1 MQADYKRGECLA
13 IALFLFS
20 MSYLLVEVFVK
31 VSIQSVLVINLEEH
45 ERFIFHL
52 ALFAD
57 SRINGGAKISIKS
70 SVIHGDSFF
79 SVHSEEVMCQANI
92 ILFGLN
98 C

>member
-1 MQADYKRGECLA
+1 M
-13 IALFLFS
+13 LFFYFLGVLFACG
-20 MSYLLVEVFVK
+20 
-31 VSIQSVLVINLEEH
+31 SIRQGLDP
-45 ERFIFHL
+45 ERFSDESRGTREINIYL

-79 SVHSEEVMCQANI
+79 SVHSEEVMCQAKI
-92 ILFGLN
+92 IPFGLN

>member
-1 MQADYKRGECLA
+1 MPFFYFLDVLFACGSIRQGLDPERVSDESRGTRE
-13 IALFLFS
+13 I
-20 MSYLLVEVFVK
+20 Y
-31 VSIQSVLVINLEEH
+31 I
-45 ERFIFHL
+45 HL

-70 SVIHGDSFF
+70 SAIHGDSFF
-79 SVHSEEVMCQANI
+79 SVHSEEVMCQAKI